1 MGQQLWLALATH
13 FTMKM
18 WGEGQKKTHV
28 INVEVHTNS
37 GRICPNNHSWW
48 SHIVYMLLKT
58 IGWLKLSFRNWA
70 ILSMFIPFCKLFTRK
85 RKMVFSWCCFL
96 LKEKMPSPFFCNRA
110 LVPSP
115 VPCRLRR
122 VDLNEVWLGH
132 YQLSSAIPLRN
143 AKLILSADIWIC
155 PVRCIYT
162 EAVQQCLWFPR
173 ACSTAIWNCYWLR
186 IAR

>member
-1 MGQQLWLALATH
+1 MTPSLNL
-13 FTMKM
+13 K
-18 WGEGQKKTHV
+18 
-28 INVEVHTNS
+28 VHTNS
-37 GRICPNNHSWW
+37 GRICPSNHSWW

-58 IGWLKLSFRNWA
+58 IEWLKLSFRNWA
-70 ILSMFIPFCKLFTRK
+70 YLYHFAICSQQ
-85 RKMVFSWCCFL
+85 
-96 LKEKMPSPFFCNRA
+96 KEKRPFLDFAVYWRKKCQALFFCNQA
-110 LVPSP
+110 VVPSS

-155 PVRCIYT
+155 PVRWIYT